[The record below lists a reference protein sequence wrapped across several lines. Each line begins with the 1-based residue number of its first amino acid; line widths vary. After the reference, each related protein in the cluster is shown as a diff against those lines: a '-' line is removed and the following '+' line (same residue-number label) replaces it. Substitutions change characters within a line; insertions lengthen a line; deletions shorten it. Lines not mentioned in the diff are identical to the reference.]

1 MWILKKPSLR
11 KAKKDIDVVVAHC
24 SNLDAGDKPL
34 LEQLY
39 DDYDNGGGTVTQLQ
53 LQPLESKKDILKGQ
67 YAKTSGK
74 LADKRTNNPLVYI
87 RTELNNKY
95 VEKCPYCSVNTP
107 QQLDH
112 YMDKSHYGQ
121 LAVCRLNL
129 VPLCGTCNNKKGEK
143 PYTDFVHPYYQHFP
157 NADFLV
163 ADCKIVRKRVVATF
177 RIDRAALNDNA
188 LADKIERQMVHIRL
202 RQRLQKSITEFLSQT
217 FLFFCGSTDA
227 ELKTFMG
234 QHLAQTT
241 AMYGRND
248 WRTALLRGLANC
260 PQFDV
265 NVVKNMSSKPINGG
279 GA

>member
-1 MWILKKPSLR
+1 M
-11 KAKKDIDVVVAHC
+11 VVVHC
-24 SNLDAGDKPL
+24 KKLDAGDKPL

-74 LADKRTNNPLVYI
+74 LADKRTNKPLVYI
-87 RTELNNKY
+87 RTELKRHA
-95 VEKCPYCSVNTP
+95 VKCPYCSINNR
-107 QQLDH
+107 QELDH

-143 PYTDFVHPYYQHFP
+143 PYTAFVHPYYPHFP

-163 ADCKIVRKRVVATF
+163 ADCKSVKKRVVATF

-188 LADKIERQMVHIRL
+188 LADKIERQIVHIRL
-202 RQRLQKSITEFLSQT
+202 RQRLQKSITEFLSHT
-217 FLFFCGSTDA
+217 FLCFRGSTDA

-248 WRTALLRGLANC
+248 CRTAVLRRLANC